1 MSGYEA
7 VAVIEFQGTLS
18 RAGVSQGHYICDIK
32 DKESKLWYRTNDNRD
47 PIQIST
53 SEVSKKA
60 YAVLFKRI

>member
-32 DKESKLWYRTNDNRD
+32 DKETKLWFRTNDNND
-47 PIQIST
+47 PVQIST
-53 SEVSKKA
+53 TQVSKKA
-60 YAVLFKRI
+60 NAVLFKRM